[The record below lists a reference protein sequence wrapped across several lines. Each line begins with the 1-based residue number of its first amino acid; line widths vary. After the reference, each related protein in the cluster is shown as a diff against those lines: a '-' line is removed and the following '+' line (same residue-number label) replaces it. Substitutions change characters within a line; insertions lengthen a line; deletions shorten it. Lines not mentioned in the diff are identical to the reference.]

1 MRPAS
6 RPGTWRLAGRSSV
19 PGDFDYGK
27 REISHTDSEATS
39 SGWARRSA
47 GGGRADP
54 PPSAPEWL
62 GRPVADRMARTTV
75 GRPPERIVPDRVP
88 LVDYLVLEPEPRL
101 VAHQCDACG
110 VHVLERAAA

>member
-47 GGGRADP
+47 GGVRADP